1 MKYWTGLFFLLFIQC
16 QAEIPEQKADIKTHK
31 DLDVLKKSIQF
42 VKKIYKIT
50 SKFPDDEKYGLTNQ
64 IRRCAV
70 SISSNI
76 AEGAARNTD
85 KEFVQFCYIALG
97 SLSELET
104 QLLIAERLEY
114 SQNIDILEN
123 VVEIRRMLLG
133 LIKYLKSK
141 QSK

>member
-1 MKYWTGLFFLLFIQC
+1 MS
-16 QAEIPEQKADIKTHK
+16 EIVTEKANIKTHK
-31 DLDVLKKSIQF
+31 DLDVWKKSMDL
-42 VKKIYKIT
+42 VERVYRRT
-50 SKFPDDEKYGLTNQ
+50 ERFPDSEKYGLTNQ
-64 IRRCAV
+64 IRRCTV
-70 SISSNI
+70 SVSSNI

-114 SQNIDILEN
+114 SQNIDILDK

-141 QSK
+141 

>member
-1 MKYWTGLFFLLFIQC
+1 MS
-16 QAEIPEQKADIKTHK
+16 EIVTEKANIKTHK
-31 DLDVLKKSIQF
+31 DLDVWKKSMDL
-42 VKKIYKIT
+42 VEEIYRLTK
-50 SKFPDDEKYGLTNQ
+50 SFPDSEKYGLTNQ

-104 QLLIAERLEY
+104 QLLIAERLKY

>member
-1 MKYWTGLFFLLFIQC
+1 MS
-16 QAEIPEQKADIKTHK
+16 EIVTEKANIKTHK
-31 DLDVLKKSIQF
+31 DLDVWKKSMDL
-42 VKKIYKIT
+42 VERVYRRT
-50 SKFPDDEKYGLTNQ
+50 ERFPDSEKYGLTNQ

-70 SISSNI
+70 SVSSNI

-104 QLLIAERLEY
+104 QLLIAERLKY
-114 SQNIDILEN
+114 SKNIDILEN

>member
-1 MKYWTGLFFLLFIQC
+1 MSVIVTEKVT
-16 QAEIPEQKADIKTHK
+16 IKTHK
-31 DLDVLKKSIQF
+31 DLDVWNKSMDM
-42 VKKIYKIT
+42 VEDVYRLTKN
-50 SKFPDDEKYGLTNQ
+50 FPESEKYGLTNQ
-64 IRRCAV
+64 IRRCTV

-104 QLLIAERLEY
+104 QLLIAERLGY
-114 SQNIDILEN
+114 SQNIDILDN
-123 VVEIRRMLLG
+123 VVVIRRMLLG

>member
-1 MKYWTGLFFLLFIQC
+1 MS
-16 QAEIPEQKADIKTHK
+16 EIVTEKANIKTHK
-31 DLDVLKKSIQF
+31 DLDVWKKSMDL
-42 VKKIYKIT
+42 VERVYRLTK
-50 SKFPDDEKYGLTNQ
+50 SFPDSEKYGLTNQ

-70 SISSNI
+70 SVSSNI

-104 QLLIAERLEY
+104 QLLIAERLKY

>member
-1 MKYWTGLFFLLFIQC
+1 MS
-16 QAEIPEQKADIKTHK
+16 EIVTEKANIKTHK
-31 DLDVLKKSIQF
+31 DLDVWKKSMDL
-42 VKKIYKIT
+42 VERVYRRT
-50 SKFPDDEKYGLTNQ
+50 ERFPDSEKYGLTNQ

-70 SISSNI
+70 SVSSNI

-104 QLLIAERLEY
+104 QLLIAERLKY

-133 LIKYLKSK
+133 LIKYIKSK

>member
-1 MKYWTGLFFLLFIQC
+1 MS
-16 QAEIPEQKADIKTHK
+16 EIVTEKANIKTHK
-31 DLDVLKKSIQF
+31 DLDVWKKSMDL
-42 VKKIYKIT
+42 VERVYRRT
-50 SKFPDDEKYGLTNQ
+50 ERFPDSEKYGLTNQ

-70 SISSNI
+70 SVSSNI

-114 SQNIDILEN
+114 CQNIDILDN

>member
-1 MKYWTGLFFLLFIQC
+1 MS
-16 QAEIPEQKADIKTHK
+16 EIVTEKANIKTHK
-31 DLDVLKKSIQF
+31 DLDVWKKSMDL
-42 VKKIYKIT
+42 VERVYRRT
-50 SKFPDDEKYGLTNQ
+50 ESFPDSEKYGLTNQ

-70 SISSNI
+70 SVSSNI

-104 QLLIAERLEY
+104 QLLIAERLKY

-123 VVEIRRMLLG
+123 VVEIRRMLLR

>member
-1 MKYWTGLFFLLFIQC
+1 MS
-16 QAEIPEQKADIKTHK
+16 EIVTEKVNIKTHK
-31 DLDVLKKSIQF
+31 DLDVWKKSMDL
-42 VKKIYKIT
+42 VERVYRRT
-50 SKFPDDEKYGLTNQ
+50 ESFPDSEKYGLTNQ

-70 SISSNI
+70 SVSSNI

-104 QLLIAERLEY
+104 QLLIAERLKY

-133 LIKYLKSK
+133 LIKYLKLK

>member
-1 MKYWTGLFFLLFIQC
+1 MS
-16 QAEIPEQKADIKTHK
+16 EIVTEKANIKTHK
-31 DLDVLKKSIQF
+31 DLDVWKKSMDL
-42 VKKIYKIT
+42 VERVYRRT
-50 SKFPDDEKYGLTNQ
+50 ERFPDSEKYGLTNQ

-70 SISSNI
+70 SVSSNI

-104 QLLIAERLEY
+104 QFLIAERLKY

>member
-1 MKYWTGLFFLLFIQC
+1 MS
-16 QAEIPEQKADIKTHK
+16 EIVTEKANIKTHK
-31 DLDVLKKSIQF
+31 DLDVWKKSMDI
-42 VKKIYKIT
+42 VERVYRRT
-50 SKFPDDEKYGLTNQ
+50 ERFPDSEKYGLTNQ

-70 SISSNI
+70 SVSSNI

-104 QLLIAERLEY
+104 QLLIAERLKY

>member
-1 MKYWTGLFFLLFIQC
+1 MS
-16 QAEIPEQKADIKTHK
+16 EIVTEKANIKTHK
-31 DLDVLKKSIQF
+31 DLDVWKKSMDL
-42 VKKIYKIT
+42 VERVYRRT
-50 SKFPDDEKYGLTNQ
+50 ESFPDSEKYGLTNQ

-70 SISSNI
+70 SVSSNI

-85 KEFVQFCYIALG
+85 NEFVQFCYIALG

-104 QLLIAERLEY
+104 QLLIAERLKY

>member
-1 MKYWTGLFFLLFIQC
+1 MR
-16 QAEIPEQKADIKTHK
+16 EIVTEKANIKTHK
-31 DLDVLKKSIQF
+31 DLDVWTKSMDF
-42 VKKIYKIT
+42 VEGAYRST
-50 SKFPDDEKYGLTNQ
+50 ESFPDSEKYGLTNQ

-70 SISSNI
+70 SVSSNI

>member
-1 MKYWTGLFFLLFIQC
+1 MS
-16 QAEIPEQKADIKTHK
+16 EIVTEKANIKTHK
-31 DLDVLKKSIQF
+31 DLDVWKKSMDL
-42 VKKIYKIT
+42 VERVYRRT
-50 SKFPDDEKYGLTNQ
+50 ERFPDSEKYGLTNQ

-70 SISSNI
+70 SVSSNI

-104 QLLIAERLEY
+104 QLLIAERLKY

-141 QSK
+141 KSK

>member
-1 MKYWTGLFFLLFIQC
+1 MS
-16 QAEIPEQKADIKTHK
+16 EIVTEKANIKTHK
-31 DLDVLKKSIQF
+31 DLDVWKKSMDL
-42 VKKIYKIT
+42 VERVYRRT
-50 SKFPDDEKYGLTNQ
+50 ESFPDSEKYGLTNQ

-70 SISSNI
+70 SVSSNI
-76 AEGAARNTD
+76 AE
-85 KEFVQFCYIALG
+85 
-97 SLSELET
+97 
-104 QLLIAERLEY
+104 RLKY

>member
-1 MKYWTGLFFLLFIQC
+1 MS
-16 QAEIPEQKADIKTHK
+16 EIVTEKANIKTHK
-31 DLDVLKKSIQF
+31 DLDVWKKSMDL
-42 VKKIYKIT
+42 VERVYRRT
-50 SKFPDDEKYGLTNQ
+50 ERFPDSEKYGLTNQ

-70 SISSNI
+70 SVSSNI

-104 QLLIAERLEY
+104 QLLIAERLKY

-123 VVEIRRMLLG
+123 IVEIRRMLLG